1 MKYTLSQLVDGV
13 EPVPGES
20 LVYLVKS
27 HSRPDVI
34 HRVDLGCY
42 CGAGRCGCEH
52 FATKI
57 NPKLRDGTK
66 PAPYLECRHIRKA
79 RRYLAIEVAQRIIE
93 QKLKATNENMTKNH
107 HKTYQRDE
115 SAPAY

>member
-13 EPVPGES
+13 QPVPGES
-20 LVYLVKS
+20 LVYLVQSK
-27 HSRPDVI
+27 SRPSVI

-42 CGAGRCGCEH
+42 CGTGRCGCEH
-52 FATKI
+52 FATKL
-57 NPKLRDGTK
+57 NPKIRDGAM

-93 QKLKATNENMTKNH
+93 QKLKATNENRRKNH
-107 HKTYQRDE
+107 HSTHQPDQE
-115 SAPAY
+115 APAY